1 MLSSA
6 ENRVLAAVDEQA
18 LIRTVV
24 DLVRVPSV
32 SGTEAESQLQ
42 HVMAEALIEADC
54 DVDLWPLDL
63 QELRADERFPG
74 EEVDRSEGYGVAA
87 VTAGDGP
94 PALVLQG
101 HVDVVPVGDLGRW
114 AGHDPFSGRIS
125 NGILYGRGACD
136 MKAGLAANL
145 EVVRAIRRSGV
156 RLERPL
162 GLHAVIGEEDG
173 GIGAF
178 ATMLRGHTGDAAVI
192 TEPTGGRVVVA
203 NAGALTF
210 RLTVPGRAAHG
221 SARLEG
227 HSAIDAYLPIHA
239 ALAAL
244 ERERNIEVDPL
255 FGDHRLPYPIS
266 VGRLA
271 AGDWASSVPDV
282 LVAEGRYG
290 VRLDEDVD
298 EARSAFE
305 TALAAAGERDP
316 WLRDHPVRVSW
327 PGGQFASGRIAL
339 DHPLIEQ
346 TRTAVA
352 DVTGAPAPPRTAA
365 SYGSDLRLY
374 AGLGGIPTLHHG
386 PGDVRFAH
394 APREQVPVAEVI
406 ATARAMALLALR
418 RCGVR
423 G

>member
-6 ENRVLAAVDEQA
+6 QARVLAAIDEQA
-18 LIRTVV
+18 LIGTVV

-32 SGTEAESQLQ
+32 SGTDAESQLQ
-42 HVMAEALIEADC
+42 HVMADALTEADC

-63 QELRADERFPG
+63 EQLRADPRFPG
-74 EEVDRSEGYGVAA
+74 MEVERLEGYGVAA
-87 VTAGDGP
+87 VTAGEGS

-101 HVDVVPVGDLGRW
+101 HVDVVPVGDQRQWPGN
-114 AGHDPFSGRIS
+114 DPFSGRIAD
-125 NGILYGRGACD
+125 GILYGRGACD

-156 RLERPL
+156 QLERPL
-162 GLHAVIGEEDG
+162 GFHAVIGEEDG

-192 TEPTGGRVVVA
+192 TEPTSGRLVVA

-210 RLTVPGRAAHG
+210 RLTLSGRAAHG

-227 HSAIDAYLPIHA
+227 HSAIDAYLPVHA

-244 ERERNIEVDPL
+244 ERERNVDLDPL
-255 FGDHRLPYPIS
+255 FGDHSLPYPIS
-266 VGRLA
+266 VGRLS

-290 VRLDEDVD
+290 VRLDEDIA

-316 WLRDHPVRVSW
+316 WLRAHPVEVSW

-346 TRTAVA
+346 TRAAVA
-352 DVTGAPAPPRTAA
+352 DVTGSPAPPHTAA

-374 AGLGGIPTLHHG
+374 AGLGGIPTLHYG

-406 ATARAMALLALR
+406 DTARAMALLALR

-423 G
+423 D